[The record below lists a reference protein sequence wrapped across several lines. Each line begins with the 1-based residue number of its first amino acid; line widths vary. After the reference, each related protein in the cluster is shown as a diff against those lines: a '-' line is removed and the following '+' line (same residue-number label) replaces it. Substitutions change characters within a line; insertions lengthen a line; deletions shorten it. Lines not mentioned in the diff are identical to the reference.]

1 MAIIEAMLAGLVAR
15 SVDLIADGHVEHV
28 AGDDTNAG
36 DTVGVAA
43 QPGDGSVPSSMKS
56 RTFEV
61 RRQVPVLFVDI
72 EIAVSPPRWKL
83 SSSYSTRR

>member
-1 MAIIEAMLAGLVAR
+1 MLAGLVAR

-43 QPGDGSVPSSMKS
+43 QPGDEIGPVEHEIPNVPK
-56 RTFEV
+56 
-61 RRQVPVLFVDI
+61 FVDRCRVLSSI
-72 EIAVSPPRWKL
+72 SRSRVSPPRWKL